1 MNKQQFPA
9 YIKLYHGSNVAVRE
23 PRIIISDRKLDFG
36 TGFYLTTS
44 FEQAERW
51 AKLTTARRKK
61 GEETIT
67 VFRFDEAKLTELNI
81 LIFETANIDW
91 LKYASNNRNSNN
103 TADDYDIV
111 IGPVANDRTAPV
123 LAAYFAGL
131 YDEEETIKRLLPQKL
146 KDQYA
151 FKTVNALNCLEL
163 CEVIVK

>member
-1 MNKQQFPA
+1 MNKQQFA
-9 YIKLYHGSNVAVRE
+9 DKIKLYHGSNVAVRE
-23 PRIIISDRKLDFG
+23 PRIIASDRKLDFG

-44 FEQAERW
+44 YEQAERW

-67 VFRFDEAKLTELNI
+67 VFYFDETKLAKLNV
-81 LIFETANIDW
+81 LIFESANTDW
-91 LKYASNNRNSNN
+91 LKYASNNRNNDN
-103 TADDYDIV
+103 AADDYDIV

-123 LAAYFAGL
+123 LAAYFAGI

-151 FKTVNALNCLEL
+151 FKTVNALCCLDL